1 VGDID
6 AVRAADL
13 GQRNIKRLVDMLI
26 PATSVEGESS
36 SELSEM
42 YTRLLGQWGTE
53 MNHVVRIV
61 GGVDSQEKYWGQ
73 PGPRFM
79 PVLKERQQAAVR
91 FLADNVFQTPTFFLK
106 EEILR
111 RLEADG
117 AVNRIG
123 SRQSSVLNGLVSN
136 DKLNRLLEYE
146 YFARNKSSVYT
157 VAELFG
163 DIRRAVFSELA
174 ASSVTTDIYRRNL
187 QRAFVDAMESKIAP
201 PAPAPAAAAPGG
213 GGGRG
218 GGGGGGGIPGDV
230 RALARGELQELATAV
245 DQSIPKA
252 ADRVTRLHLEDLKVQ
267 IREILEPK

>member
-1 VGDID
+1 
-6 AVRAADL
+6 
-13 GQRNIKRLVDMLI
+13 
-26 PATSVEGESS
+26 
-36 SELSEM
+36 
-42 YTRLLGQWGTE
+42 
-53 MNHVVRIV
+53 
-61 GGVDSQEKYWGQ
+61 
-73 PGPRFM
+73 
-79 PVLKERQQAAVR
+79 
-91 FLADNVFQTPTFFLK
+91 
-106 EEILR
+106 
-111 RLEADG
+111 
-117 AVNRIG
+117 
-123 SRQSSVLNGLVSN
+123 
-136 DKLNRLLEYE
+136 
-146 YFARNKSSVYT
+146 